1 MTRQSELTAI
11 LVCASD
17 KLAREF
23 NDAVVRKDLV
33 QLVEHMQ
40 DYPSAQQLETR
51 IRQLRPTLVLVD
63 LGTDMAAALT
73 LISVASAMN
82 PTVYVV
88 GVHVSQDA
96 VAIMKTLRAGGTE
109 FLSSPFDPD
118 STNAALGRIRRLRD
132 AQTSEAP
139 VRGKVFAFTAVKPGQ
154 GVTTVASN
162 VAAALT
168 DGGNRRVLL
177 IDFDPL
183 ASTLSFSWR
192 VTHGYSVFDAMQNAD
207 KLDEALWSALVAS
220 RNGVDILLGPEKPDP
235 PPLPAER
242 YARVVEFSRSL
253 YEAIVL
259 DLPSLYGPEARA
271 VLPDCDRIHIVSTPE
286 LPSLHLSRK
295 CLAYLEGE
303 GFSKD
308 QFSLVINRMDRLARR
323 PDGGR
328 SQADLQLSDWT
339 DLSRRSGFDS
349 PRAYRR
355 KALAGLVRAGQGPE
369 KAQPGAAGGEGEA
382 AEKESRGRAEALG
395 VALAGIELTHV
406 DVCNS

>member
-154 GVTTVASN
+154 GVTTVASY

-308 QFSLVINRMDRLARR
+308 QFSLVINRMDRRGDLTADDLKRIFNFPIGQIFHDDPGSIHR
-323 PDGGR
+323 ALTAGKPLPDSCELGK
-328 SQADLQLSDWT
+328 DLRK
-339 DLSRRSGFDS
+339 LSRALLGE
-349 PRAYRR
+349 
-355 KALAGLVRAGQGPE
+355 KAKPQKKKAAAGLKLSALLSQGL
-369 KAQPGAAGGEGEA
+369 
-382 AEKESRGRAEALG
+382 S
-395 VALAGIELTHV
+395 
-406 DVCNS
+406 